1 MHELA
6 GSLTAL
12 SPAFCGALMGLA
24 LAAKYSREAPGT
36 TAVLSGAGGVFGYLL
51 LALVIQWQD
60 ARGAVVFSPF
70 LKQALWILM
79 LCLAVT
85 CVRLWRNSTA
95 KLAGLEVT
103 GSAGSAASTLRWA
116 MLFLFGLL
124 VFSVLLQAAISPVSS
139 WDGLGLWTTWAD
151 MLLEY
156 EFDPEGYS
164 GRTRAEHGAFSWRH
178 PRHPPSLYYLVAFNG
193 FAFNGS
199 DLIRGWLIPWSAVWL
214 CGAVVVWGA
223 VRELSGS
230 SHVALFSA
238 YAYSALP
245 LLENHAI
252 LVGYADFWNAIL
264 VTLAVACLS
273 LALTGGSRLMWL
285 FAVVATLSLTLL
297 KNTGV
302 LYVIAV
308 TLPLVAVLLGR
319 WSPLLLASLFIA
331 ILPLTAWFYFTGFNI
346 QFTGF
351 NFALIRGDAEQ
362 VIFGGWAMTFDR
374 YPLWGIISNH
384 AWAFFVNQSFSLV
397 GTFWMLG
404 LLVAM
409 SLKTAACS
417 TDRHALFY
425 GLGAALGLIIV
436 FSLPQLITSYAENYA
451 ISSSDL
457 GNSRFLLPVGP
468 VVIISTGLLSKVLSR
483 KYPERKFRNL

>member
-1 MHELA
+1 
-6 GSLTAL
+6 
-12 SPAFCGALMGLA
+12 
-24 LAAKYSREAPGT
+24 
-36 TAVLSGAGGVFGYLL
+36 
-51 LALVIQWQD
+51 
-60 ARGAVVFSPF
+60 
-70 LKQALWILM
+70 
-79 LCLAVT
+79 
-85 CVRLWRNSTA
+85 
-95 KLAGLEVT
+95 
-103 GSAGSAASTLRWA
+103 
-116 MLFLFGLL
+116 
-124 VFSVLLQAAISPVSS
+124 
-139 WDGLGLWTTWAD
+139 
-151 MLLEY
+151 
-156 EFDPEGYS
+156 
-164 GRTRAEHGAFSWRH
+164 
-178 PRHPPSLYYLVAFNG
+178 
-193 FAFNGS
+193 
-199 DLIRGWLIPWSAVWL
+199 
-214 CGAVVVWGA
+214 
-223 VRELSGS
+223 
-230 SHVALFSA
+230 
-238 YAYSALP
+238 
-245 LLENHAI
+245 
-252 LVGYADFWNAIL
+252 
-264 VTLAVACLS
+264 
-273 LALTGGSRLMWL
+273 MWL

-297 KNTGV
+297 KNTRV